1 MRRRRSPTAR
11 CACTATSRAA
21 APSGALAAHLDTA
34 NPGDY
39 VALMAYVTPDDSNQA
54 ALQRLRV
61 AIRDSRRL
69 ATTLGF
75 GPRFLH
81 STGQLHKGG
90 PNTGVYIQITADD
103 GTDVPIPGAAVHVL
117 DPQARAGRGRPAV
130 AALPRPACR
139 PRAHRR
145 RPRCGAR
152 QPHRRRR
159 RNHGGALSA
168 AATSKDSPPC
178 RSALSGSA
186 GWAPTW
192 CTGCAATATTRSSP
206 TIRTRRRA
214 RASRQFGATTTGSI
228 DELIAALDK
237 PRGVWIMVPSG
248 KVTDD
253 TVAALQSLLE
263 KGDTIIDGGNS
274 NYHDSIARAASSAER
289 GIDFIDAGTS
299 GGIWGLEVGY
309 CLMAGGEK
317 ETVDHWRPIFTTLAP
332 PDGFLHVGPPGS
344 GHFVKMVHN
353 GIEYGMLQA
362 YAEGFAIMQAKQDF
376 GELDL
381 HAIAHLWNQG
391 SVVRSWLLEL
401 AERAFERDPQLDQLR
416 GWVDDSGEGRWTLEE
431 AMKLSV
437 PAPVLA
443 LSLMMRYPVAPARR
457 LRQQGDRR
465 TAQRVRRPP
474 REGGAATR
482 GHRHR
487 TDRGAPAAT
496 SDRREPR
503 TPVPFCVVIFGA
515 SGDLTKR
522 KLVPALYALAAE
534 GALPAGFTVVGA
546 GRSEMSD
553 EEFRADMRDGVEQYG
568 RVPPARRRVGHV
580 RRGTAVRGPTT
591 STRGRPR
598 RPQAGARGG

>member
-1 MRRRRSPTAR
+1 
-11 CACTATSRAA
+11 
-21 APSGALAAHLDTA
+21 
-34 NPGDY
+34 
-39 VALMAYVTPDDSNQA
+39 MAYVTPDDSNYA
-54 ALQRLRV
+54 ALQHLRI
-61 AIRDSRRL
+61 AIRDSRKL
-69 ATTLGF
+69 ATTLGI

-103 GTDVPIPGAAVHVL
+103 GTDVTIPGSPYTFSILKRAQSAGDL
-117 DPQARAGRGRPAV
+117 QSLRNPRPARHPRPHRGRP
-130 AALPRPACR
+130 
-139 PRAHRR
+139 RR
-145 RPRCGAR
+145 GAR
-152 QPHRRRR
+152 KPHRRSH

-168 AATSKDSPPC
+168 AITSKDSPPC

-192 CTGCAATATTRSSP
+192 CTGSVATVITPLLHTIPTRKL
-206 TIRTRRRA
+206 A
-214 RASRQFGATTTGSI
+214 RASRRSAPPPRRASI
-228 DELIAALDK
+228 ELIAALDK

-248 KVTDD
+248 KITDD

-274 NYHDSIARAASSAER
+274 NYHDSIARATSSAER
-289 GIDFIDAGTS
+289 GISFIDAGTS

-317 ETVDHWRPIFTTLAP
+317 ENVDHWRPIFNTLAP
-332 PDGFLHVGPPGS
+332 PDGFLHVGPPGA

-401 AERAFERDPQLDQLR
+401 AELAFGRDPQLDQLR

-431 AMKLSV
+431 SMQLSV

-443 LSLMMRYPVAPARR
+443 MSLMMRYQSR
-457 LRQQGDRR
+457 LPDGFGNKVIAALRN
-465 TAQRVRRPP
+465 
-474 REGGAATR
+474 EFGGHA
-482 GHRHR
+482 
-487 TDRGAPAAT
+487 
-496 SDRREPR
+496 
-503 TPVPFCVVIFGA
+503 V
-515 SGDLTKR
+515 K
-522 KLVPALYALAAE
+522 AE
-534 GALPAGFTVVGA
+534 
-546 GRSEMSD
+546 
-553 EEFRADMRDGVEQYG
+553 
-568 RVPPARRRVGHV
+568 
-580 RRGTAVRGPTT
+580 TT
-591 STRGRPR
+591 SGTP
-598 RPQAGARGG
+598 ASH